1 MTGTATAPDQV
12 AAARLAPVVTEVVD
26 IRRQIA
32 QLQAREARAL
42 AHAGEIA
49 DAWAAAEENM
59 STADLPRRSVSAEL
73 ATALRVSD
81 RTVQRQIGEAERMV
95 EMFPETVRSLGA
107 GRISLAHA
115 RVIVEAG
122 DRIEHPELAAEYE
135 NSVLGYAEAE
145 SASRLRP
152 IARRRAQWFLNE
164 TIRERHAKAAATR
177 SVQVHDLDDGMAE
190 LQVTGPAVIIH
201 GVHDRL
207 TRMARDVAE
216 ADAEAIRN
224 ARDAVQAAV
233 KAERAESR
241 NGAEPTGSGAKT
253 ERNEQSA
260 VDRAEAHLDELL
272 AARRVLDA
280 IRVDLL
286 ADMLLT
292 AAPDA
297 HIGTTATGLGAIQA
311 HVQVTIPVLTLLDSP
326 ADAPFE
332 AVTLAG
338 HGPIDPDTAREL
350 ARNAPGWDRILTH
363 PISGEV
369 LGVDRYQA
377 SSQMRRTLDVRDQ
390 HCRFPGCRLP
400 AAVCDLDHTLDW
412 QFGGTTTVSNLSHL
426 CRRHHTLKHQTPWTV
441 VQKPGGVLEWTSPTG
456 RVYPDHPVSSVQF
469 VTDAE
474 FDPAPF

>member
-177 SVQVHDLDDGMAE
+177 SGPRSRRRHGRTAGDGA
-190 LQVTGPAVIIH
+190 GRDHPRRPRPPHPH
-201 GVHDRL
+201 G
-207 TRMARDVAE
+207 
-216 ADAEAIRN
+216 
-224 ARDAVQAAV
+224 
-233 KAERAESR
+233 SR
-241 NGAEPTGSGAKT
+241 
-253 ERNEQSA
+253 
-260 VDRAEAHLDELL
+260 
-272 AARRVLDA
+272 
-280 IRVDLL
+280 
-286 ADMLLT
+286 
-292 AAPDA
+292 
-297 HIGTTATGLGAIQA
+297 
-311 HVQVTIPVLTLLDSP
+311 
-326 ADAPFE
+326 
-332 AVTLAG
+332 
-338 HGPIDPDTAREL
+338 
-350 ARNAPGWDRILTH
+350 
-363 PISGEV
+363 
-369 LGVDRYQA
+369 
-377 SSQMRRTLDVRDQ
+377 
-390 HCRFPGCRLP
+390 
-400 AAVCDLDHTLDW
+400 
-412 QFGGTTTVSNLSHL
+412 
-426 CRRHHTLKHQTPWTV
+426 CRR
-441 VQKPGGVLEWTSPTG
+441 G
-456 RVYPDHPVSSVQF
+456 RCRGHPQC
-469 VTDAE
+469 
-474 FDPAPF
+474 P

>member
-1 MTGTATAPDQV
+1 MTETATAPDQV

-59 STADLPRRSVSAEL
+59 STADLPRRSVAAEL

-81 RTVQRQIGEAERMV
+81 RTVQRQIGEAARMV

-260 VDRAEAHLDELL
+260 VDRAEAHLD
-272 AARRVLDA
+272 
-280 IRVDLL
+280 
-286 ADMLLT
+286 
-292 AAPDA
+292 
-297 HIGTTATGLGAIQA
+297 
-311 HVQVTIPVLTLLDSP
+311 
-326 ADAPFE
+326 
-332 AVTLAG
+332 
-338 HGPIDPDTAREL
+338 
-350 ARNAPGWDRILTH
+350 
-363 PISGEV
+363 
-369 LGVDRYQA
+369 
-377 SSQMRRTLDVRDQ
+377 
-390 HCRFPGCRLP
+390 
-400 AAVCDLDHTLDW
+400 
-412 QFGGTTTVSNLSHL
+412 
-426 CRRHHTLKHQTPWTV
+426 
-441 VQKPGGVLEWTSPTG
+441 
-456 RVYPDHPVSSVQF
+456 
-469 VTDAE
+469 
-474 FDPAPF
+474 